1 MWLLNGIIKDVLV
14 PLLIVQL
21 AVCSITSMVSP
32 AVCHTHPSV
41 ARSAPR
47 AFLCLSSLSLL
58 PSPLPLVQNEQRR
71 IAEAAA
77 PNVTA
82 TPEYVCAYVDN
93 VVRNFLSNGPMP
105 EQLLPGQEP
114 LSLEGYLHLERA
126 QSHPAAAGSEA
137 RSSDEGEGKPL
148 LCPPRQTSSEA
159 QVIANK
165 ALYDAVNE
173 ALIGVYREAGRI
185 QAPSWLRRG
194 QLRRPLPPPEQL
206 AERVR
211 QQVLIWSKVHVN
223 TDMDVEKLLPLDAG
237 VCVCVCAR
245 VDSGCSGSLSN
256 YRQ

>member
-1 MWLLNGIIKDVLV
+1 M
-14 PLLIVQL
+14 
-21 AVCSITSMVSP
+21 
-32 AVCHTHPSV
+32 
-41 ARSAPR
+41 
-47 AFLCLSSLSLL
+47 
-58 PSPLPLVQNEQRR
+58 QNEQQR

-82 TPEYVCAYVDN
+82 TPEYVSAYVDS
-93 VVRNFLSNGPMP
+93 VVRNFLSDGPMP

-126 QSHPAAAGSEA
+126 QQQSHPAGEAAPPQMSE
-137 RSSDEGEGKPL
+137 DGGKL
-148 LCPPRQTSSEA
+148 FPPRQASSEA

-194 QLRRPLPPPEQL
+194 VLRRPLPAPEQL

-211 QQVLIWSKVHVN
+211 QQVLAWSKVRIN
-223 TDMDVEKLLPLDAG
+223 TDIDVEKILPLDAG
-237 VCVCVCAR
+237 VCM
-245 VDSGCSGSLSN
+245 DSGDSWFIVVTW
-256 YRQ
+256 